1 MGKMRGLSV
10 AETAKSIVLNEE
22 EYSERQ
28 ISKKLK
34 FSKIAIHQAIVKFR
48 NFGSFRTCTGQED
61 TRLTPKEMTT

>member
-10 AETAKSIVLNEE
+10 AETAKSIALNEE

-34 FSKIAIHQAIVKFR
+34 FSKTAIYQVIVKFR
-48 NFGSFRTCTGQED
+48 NFGNFQDCTDQED
-61 TRLTPKEMTT
+61 PRLPPKEMTT